1 LLWLLEN
8 HGEALEA
15 DLRRFYQVRL
25 VDMYRGEISPRE
37 VSVYATN
44 LPRASAVGVR
54 LGGAAAITGEVEA
67 SWLLENV
74 MMRIAHS
81 QAGGKGK
88 VPEMRDYPLGVAEQ
102 AEKENFAVSRA
113 EAFRRKH
120 LNK

>member
-1 LLWLLEN
+1 MLEN

-15 DLRRFYQVRL
+15 DLQRYYQVDL
-25 VDMYRGEISPRE
+25 ADMYRGRVSPRR
-37 VSVYATN
+37 VSVLATN

-54 LGGAAAITGEVEA
+54 LGGATAISGEVEA
-67 SWLLENV
+67 SWLLENAV
-74 MMRIAHS
+74 LRIAHA

-88 VPEMRDYPLGVAEQ
+88 PPEMREYPLGVAEM
-102 AEKENFAVSRA
+102 AKKDTFTESRA

>member
-1 LLWLLEN
+1 
-8 HGEALEA
+8 
-15 DLRRFYQVRL
+15 
-25 VDMYRGEISPRE
+25 MYRGDISVRE
-37 VSVYATN
+37 VSVLATN

-54 LGGAAAITGEVEA
+54 LGGAAAISEETEA
-67 SWLLENV
+67 SWLVETALYK
-74 MMRIAHS
+74 IAHA

-88 VPEMRDYPLGVAEQ
+88 APEMREYPLGVAEQ